1 MTTIWVNQQPQNTV
15 NAADRG
21 LAYGDGAFAT
31 MRSLPIMQQSAQQR
45 ILFLDLHLSRLEQ
58 TCARLGI
65 MWSASAKLIDHLLHL
80 ASNHPNA
87 CIKLLLSRGVG
98 GRGYQAP
105 ANQTELQVTEVTSVH
120 AIPAHYLS
128 WQQHGIKLA
137 TSAINLG
144 RQPLLA
150 GMKHLNRLEQV
161 LIKSQP
167 IKDGFDDWLVYDTQ
181 GVLVEA
187 SMANVFLVKDKQI
200 YTPAIN
206 QAGVSGVMR
215 EVVIDTILAIGF
227 AVNATTLT
235 EDDIY
240 QADSLM
246 MSNSLLGL
254 IDVVQVDTKALKPWQ
269 HTKQVADILKT
280 HLQ

>member
-1 MTTIWVNQQPQNTV
+1 MTSVWVNQQPQNTV

-31 MRSLPIMQQSAQQR
+31 MRSLPLTQQSNQCR
-45 ILFLDLHLSRLEQ
+45 IHLLDLHLSRLEQ
-58 TCARLGI
+58 ACARLGI
-65 MWSASAKLIDHLLHL
+65 VWSPSVQLIDHLLNL
-80 ASNHPNA
+80 ATNNPNS

-105 ANQTELQVTEVTSVH
+105 TTQTQLQVTEVTSVH
-120 AIPAHYLS
+120 AMPAHYLS
-128 WQQHGIKLA
+128 WQQQGIKLA
-137 TSAINLG
+137 TSNITLG
-144 RQPLLA
+144 LQPLLA

-167 IKDGFDDWLVYDTQ
+167 IADGFDDWLVYNTQ
-181 GVLVEA
+181 GHLVEA
-187 SMANVFLVKDKQI
+187 SMANIFLVKDQQI

-215 EVVIDTILAIGF
+215 EAVIDTLLSMGF
-227 AVNATTLT
+227 AINVTRLT
-235 EDDIY
+235 SDDVDH
-240 QADSLM
+240 ADALM

-254 IDVVQVDTKALKPWQ
+254 IDIIQVDSHVFKPWQ
-269 HTKQVADILKT
+269 HTKQVADILQT